1 MSASASRP
9 RALAVFLS
17 TTVRGARQR
26 LHRVLRRPV
35 LSAAAVA
42 AILLL
47 VWGAARLAARGGP
60 GDAVVRRGTLEPSV
74 ALVGSLTPERSDS
87 YGALVPGV
95 ELKILWLAQEGAL
108 VKAGDRLIEFD
119 PAPFQK
125 DFDTARARAREL
137 SGEADQARLARDAVK
152 LKNTAGLH
160 EKTTSAR
167 DSARDFDATV
177 NTTAP
182 LTAQESLHEVGQR
195 ERALEE
201 AETRLAGLEKFVA
214 QGYISQ
220 EEYRAAKTRR
230 DQAAADLQL
239 SRSRHSALVHQTNP
253 DLIRRKSE
261 EAQTGKLQLE
271 LEQQRSRVELGQ
283 TDAAARVAAVRLEEA
298 RRQMAEAETK
308 IAACTAVAKGPGLVV
323 HSEVYEKD
331 GSRRKLRVGD
341 AAWGG
346 TTVVTLPDLSRML
359 VEGRVPESEIHK
371 LLPGQ
376 EVRVRLDA
384 FPDRTL
390 TGTLRAIGSVGASEK
405 NASRSFPVT
414 VQLAQTDPRFR
425 PGMAARCTVVCAK
438 LRDALYLPI
447 EAVRSDER
455 GTWVLAVPALGKP
468 SRRSVAVGASTSQFV
483 EIRSGL
489 KEGETVRLGE

>member
-1 MSASASRP
+1 MSARVSRLTAVTIFLGASARE
-9 RALAVFLS
+9 
-17 TTVRGARQR
+17 ARR
-26 LHRVLRRPV
+26 RVSRRPL
-35 LSAAAVA
+35 LSAAVA
-42 AILLL
+42 ATALLL
-47 VWGAARLAARGGP
+47 LWGAARLGAGRGP
-60 GDAVVRRGTLEPSV
+60 GTAAVRRGTLEPSV

-87 YGALVPGV
+87 YGAPVPGV

-108 VKAGDRLIEFD
+108 VRAGDRLIEFD
-119 PAPFQK
+119 PAPFRK
-125 DFDTARARAREL
+125 DLDTARARAREL
-137 SGEADQARLARDAVK
+137 AGESDQARLARDAVR

-160 EKTTSAR
+160 DKATSAQ
-167 DSARDFDATV
+167 DSARDFDAIV

-182 LTAQESLHEVGQR
+182 LTSQESLHEVGQR

-214 QGYISQ
+214 KGFISQ
-220 EEYRAAKTRR
+220 EEYRAARTRR

-239 SRSRHSALVHQTNP
+239 SRARHSALVHQTNP

-261 EAQTGKLQLE
+261 EAETGRLQLE

-283 TDAAARVAAVRLEEA
+283 TDAAAQVASVRLEEA
-298 RRQMAEAETK
+298 RRQMAEAEAK

-376 EVRVRLDA
+376 PVRIRLDA
-384 FPDRTL
+384 FPDRAL
-390 TGTLRAIGSVGASEK
+390 TGTLRAIGSVGAAEK

-425 PGMAARCTVVCAK
+425 PGMAARCTVLCAK
-438 LRDALYLPI
+438 IAGALYLPI

-455 GTWVLAVPALGKP
+455 GTWVLAVPALGTP
-468 SRRSVAVGASTSQFV
+468 SRRPVVVGASTSQFI
-483 EIRSGL
+483 EIRTGL
-489 KEGETVRLGE
+489 KEGDTVRVGE

>member
-1 MSASASRP
+1 MSARASSARSL
-9 RALAVFLS
+9 ALLVAA
-17 TTVRGARQR
+17 AREAR
-26 LHRVLRRPV
+26 RRVLRRPG
-35 LSAAAVA
+35 LSAAAA
-42 AILLL
+42 AAAVLLL
-47 VWGAARLAARGGP
+47 LWGAARLTAHRGR
-60 GDAVVRRGTLEPSV
+60 DDVVVRRGTLEPSV
-74 ALVGSLTPERSDS
+74 ALVGALAPERSDS
-87 YGALVPGV
+87 YGAIVPGV
-95 ELKILWLAQEGAL
+95 EVKILWLAQEGSL
-108 VKAGDRLIEFD
+108 VRAGDRLIEFD

-125 DFDTARARAREL
+125 DLDTARARAREL

-152 LKNTAGLH
+152 LKNTAGVH
-160 EKTTSAR
+160 EKQTSAQ
-167 DSARDFDATV
+167 DSARDFDAVV

-182 LTAQESLHEVGQR
+182 LTAQESLHEVEQR

-201 AETRLAGLEKFVA
+201 ADTRLAGLEKFVA

-230 DQAAADLQL
+230 DQAAADLRL

-261 EAQTGKLQLE
+261 EAETGKLQLE

-283 TDAAARVAAVRLEEA
+283 TDAAARVASVRLEEA
-298 RRQMAEAETK
+298 RRLMSEAEKK

-331 GSRRKLRVGD
+331 GARRKLRVGD
-341 AAWGG
+341 AVWGG
-346 TTVVTLPDLSRML
+346 TTVVTLPDLSHML

-371 LLPGQ
+371 LVPGQ

-390 TGTLRAIGSVGASEK
+390 AGRLRAIGSVGASEK

-414 VQLAQTDPRFR
+414 VQLALTDPRFR

-438 LRDALYLPI
+438 LLDALYLPV
-447 EAVRSDER
+447 EAVRSDEK
-455 GTWVLAVPALGKP
+455 GSWVLAVPALGRP
-468 SRRSVAVGASTSQFV
+468 SRRAVVAGASTSQFV

-489 KEGETVRLGE
+489 KEGDVVRLGE